1 MEEYNDEIQLKD
13 ILIKLSEY
21 KVFLFKKKVA
31 IIAFSFLFLLIG
43 VVYAS
48 TLNTKYN
55 AELTF
60 VVEAEHGSGSLGS
73 MAGIASQFGFDIG
86 RGESSTFSQS
96 NVIEL
101 LKSRGVIQNTLMQ
114 NAKVNSKN
122 DLLIEHYFEIN
133 DLKDDLVKSNDF
145 KGVSFHDNIN
155 YIQDSLSGI
164 IWLTIIADHLTVE
177 MQSNE
182 ANIITLS
189 YTSLNQEFAKEFAE
203 RLISEMSKMYVLH
216 KTAQAN
222 STLDFLQNRAD
233 SVFAELEIA
242 EQEFAKV

>member
-1 MEEYNDEIQLKD
+1 MEGYNDEIQLKD

-31 IIAFSFLFLLIG
+31 IIAFSFLFFLIG
-43 VVYAS
+43 FVFAF

-60 VVEAEHGSGSLGS
+60 VVQAEQGSGSLGS
-73 MAGIASQFGFDIG
+73 MAGLASQFGFDIG
-86 RGESSTFSQS
+86 SGGENSTFSQS

-114 NAKVNSKN
+114 NAKVNSTN

-133 DLKDDLVKSNDF
+133 DLKGDLVKSNDF

-177 MQSNE
+177 MQ
-182 ANIITLS
+182 
-189 YTSLNQEFAKEFAE
+189 
-203 RLISEMSKMYVLH
+203 
-216 KTAQAN
+216 
-222 STLDFLQNRAD
+222 
-233 SVFAELEIA
+233 
-242 EQEFAKV
+242 